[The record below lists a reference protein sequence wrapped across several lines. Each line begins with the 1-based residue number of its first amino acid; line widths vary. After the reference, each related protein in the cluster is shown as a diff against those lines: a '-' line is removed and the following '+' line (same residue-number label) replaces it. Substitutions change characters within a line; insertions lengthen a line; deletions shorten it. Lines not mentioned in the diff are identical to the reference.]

1 MIENGQVERIVK
13 KWTQKPPV
21 CTGKTDDLILGL
33 GQVRTPLVVAACGFG
48 VALIIFFAEKY
59 FGGWWSKRSRFYH
72 KELTPEKTKTLAPA
86 LNGLTKN
93 QTDGDVDN

>member
-1 MIENGQVERIVK
+1 MIENGQVERVVK
-13 KWTQKPPV
+13 KWAQKPPV
-21 CTGKTDDLILGL
+21 CTGKTDDLILSL

-72 KELTPEKTKTLAPA
+72 KELTPEKTKTLAPP